1 MNGLLH
7 VSSSPHARSKVTTD
21 KIMFAVLLAL
31 APAACVGVWNFG
43 LRALLLIAI
52 SMAVCP
58 LTEYLYEKG
67 MKKPVTIADGSA
79 LVTGLLLAMN
89 MPVQAPLWM
98 PVIGGVFA
106 ILVVKQLFGGLG
118 QNIMNPALA
127 GRCFLLISFPG
138 HMTNFAA
145 PAAAHLVDT
154 VSGATPLAAAKAGE
168 QVNLLSDAYNPFP
181 DTPLTVTGCTSDGA
195 SKLTVDCPSN
205 GVVSIRAA
213 SDIGANYQQ
222 GGRHPCANATKTKE
236 REVTGTIS
244 VSVMD
249 KPDAPLLSAVSGDP
263 QDGAVNL
270 SWTAGFGQRQPDHRI
285 QGDVGRRRV
294 RRALVRA
301 ENLLSHRRVEERQ
314 DLLVQGAG
322 QERGRL
328 VQGFQRRR
336 GHAGQAA

>member
-138 HMTNFAA
+138 HMTC
-145 PAAAHLVDT
+145 
-154 VSGATPLAAAKAGE
+154 
-168 QVNLLSDAYNPFP
+168 LLYTSDAA
-181 DTPLTVTGCTSDGA
+181 DD
-195 SKLTVDCPSN
+195 
-205 GVVSIRAA
+205 
-213 SDIGANYQQ
+213 
-222 GGRHPCANATKTKE
+222 
-236 REVTGTIS
+236 
-244 VSVMD
+244 
-249 KPDAPLLSAVSGDP
+249 
-263 QDGAVNL
+263 
-270 SWTAGFGQRQPDHRI
+270 
-285 QGDVGRRRV
+285 
-294 RRALVRA
+294 
-301 ENLLSHRRVEERQ
+301 
-314 DLLVQGAG
+314 
-322 QERGRL
+322 
-328 VQGFQRRR
+328 
-336 GHAGQAA
+336 